1 MSDREMARQQDSE
14 TAGTSNL
21 IKRSQLVTLSS
32 RQRVISLSPYLISFI
47 ALIIALLLSIAIG
60 AVAINPIEAIK
71 ILLSRVP
78 FVHLTPDWSA
88 TSETILLSI
97 RLPRTV
103 LISLTG
109 AALAGSGASY
119 QGLFRN
125 PLADPYLIGV
135 ASGAGLG
142 AVIAMAWHW
151 PSSILGF
158 FAVPIAAFIGA
169 LLTVAIVYK
178 LAQVG
183 RTTPVTTLI
192 LAGVAVGSFATALT
206 TFLMLQSSNEV
217 RRAIAWMLGGFALG
231 GWEPVIAILPY
242 ISIGLIVLV
251 ALGRPLNVLQF
262 GDDQAKQL
270 GLNVDRVRLVIVVAA
285 SLVASAAVAF
295 SGIIGFVGLAVPHIV
310 RLLWGSDYRRLI
322 PLSIIGGAAG
332 LLLAD
337 ILARSILAPEELP
350 VGIVTAIIGAPF
362 FLWLLRRAKLQ
373 AFW

>member
-1 MSDREMARQQDSE
+1 MSDSEMERMRDSEIARQREIVSP
-14 TAGTSNL
+14 S
-21 IKRSQLVTLSS
+21 RRLVVL
-32 RQRVISLSPYLISFI
+32 LSPYLIAVSV
-47 ALIIALLLSIAIG
+47 LIIALLLSIAIG
-60 AVAINPIEAIK
+60 AVAINPLEAVK
-71 ILLSRVP
+71 ILLSRLP
-78 FVHLTPDWSA
+78 FVHLTPDWSI

-97 RLPRTV
+97 RLPRIILV
-103 LISLTG
+103 ALTG
-109 AALAGSGASY
+109 AALAGSGAAY

-142 AVIAMAWHW
+142 AVLAMASQW

-169 LLTVAIVYK
+169 LLTVLIVYK

-192 LAGVAVGSFATALT
+192 LAGVAVGAFATAVT
-206 TFLMLQSSNEV
+206 TFLMLQSTNEV

-231 GWEPVIAILPY
+231 GWEPVIAILPFVL
-242 ISIGLIVLV
+242 IGSIVLI
-251 ALGRPLNVLQF
+251 ALSRSLNVLQF

-270 GLNVDRVRLVIVVAA
+270 GLHVERVRLIIIVAA
-285 SLVASAAVAF
+285 SLIAASAVAF

-322 PLSIIGGAAG
+322 PLSILGGAAG

-350 VGIVTAIIGAPF
+350 VGIVTAMIGAPF

-373 AFW
+373 AF